1 MSLLTLDHAVSL
13 PEAEPRKKGLLARAY
28 GALYRARMA
37 QAERLIEQYR
47 PLLDDLD
54 AQARATRVRAFTIG
68 D

>member
-1 MSLLTLDHAVSL
+1 VSLLSLDYVASL
-13 PEAEPRKKGLLARAY
+13 PDAAHVKKGLLARVY

-37 QAERLIEQYR
+37 RVEALLEQYR

-54 AQARATRVRAFTIG
+54 KRAKAERIRSFTI

>member
-1 MSLLTLDHAVSL
+1 MSLLSLDYVASL
-13 PEAEPRKKGLLARAY
+13 PDAAPVKKGLLVRVY

-37 QAERLIEQYR
+37 RVEAFLEQYR

-54 AQARATRVRAFTIG
+54 KRAKAERIRSFAI

>member
-1 MSLLTLDHAVSL
+1 MSLLSLDYAVSL
-13 PEAEPRKKGLLARAY
+13 PDTEPRKKSVLARAY

-47 PLLDDLD
+47 PLLDELD
-54 AQARATRVRAFTIG
+54 ESAKASRVRAFTIG